1 MKFRF
6 TPKGELVLKMLQN
19 AYGRRQEQSLTQETI
34 DFEPSVDS
42 LLKDNSEI
50 LAHSGGPP

>member
-6 TPKGELVLKMLQN
+6 TPKGELVLKMLQSGH
-19 AYGRRQEQSLTQETI
+19 GRRQEQSVAQETI
-34 DFEPSVDS
+34 DFEPSVDG

-50 LAHSGGPP
+50 LAHSGDPA